1 MLLIDVNTAKM
12 TKKHFLIVCLI
23 LLGTFFSACWGL
35 SSSDGRSAADSTP
48 DSQCLVQYARG
59 FTLTYHK
66 AYRQLSVF
74 SPWQQAG
81 DVRYDYY
88 LVDRRQPIPDALAGK
103 TVIKTP
109 VERIVCLSTTHLAF
123 VDALGQ
129 ADGIVGVSGKD
140 YVYNPL
146 LRQRIAQGD
155 LPDVGFTGQLNYEL
169 IYSLKPDIVMAYAVG
184 QEGAEF
190 LHKLNES
197 GIPVVMNAEY
207 LENHPLGKAEWLK
220 FVGAFYDKETEAAA
234 IFDTIVARYH
244 QLKVLTDSIEQRPTV
259 ISALPYQGNWWV
271 AGGRSYAANLIADA
285 GGQYLWANDSSHESS
300 PLTIEAVYRQAR
312 DADIWIN
319 LDMAKSKGDILTVDA
334 RLADFEAF
342 KNNELYNNDARQ
354 NALGYNDYMESG
366 TLHPHLILKDLIKI
380 FHPAL
385 LAKHQL
391 YYYRKLSN

>member
-1 MLLIDVNTAKM
+1 M
-12 TKKHFLIVCLI
+12 
-23 LLGTFFSACWGL
+23 
-35 SSSDGRSAADSTP
+35 
-48 DSQCLVQYARG
+48 
-59 FTLTYHK
+59 
-66 AYRQLSVF
+66 
-74 SPWQQAG
+74 
-81 DVRYDYY
+81 
-88 LVDRRQPIPDALAGK
+88 
-103 TVIKTP
+103 
-109 VERIVCLSTTHLAF
+109 
-123 VDALGQ
+123 
-129 ADGIVGVSGKD
+129 
-140 YVYNPL
+140 
-146 LRQRIAQGD
+146 
-155 LPDVGFTGQLNYEL
+155 
-169 IYSLKPDIVMAYAVG
+169 
-184 QEGAEF
+184 
-190 LHKLNES
+190 
-197 GIPVVMNAEY
+197 
-207 LENHPLGKAEWLK
+207 
-220 FVGAFYDKETEAAA
+220 
-234 IFDTIVARYH
+234 
-244 QLKVLTDSIEQRPTV
+244 